1 MELDELEGLLD
12 KRKSLFDFRSEKVFK
27 QMDNN
32 KSDSLDKAEI
42 QAYMKEAMGDS
53 YSEDFFESEFV
64 STFNVNTDNDA
75 STFNMD
81 EFK

>member
-42 QAYMKEAMGDS
+42 QAYMKDAMGDS

-75 STFNMD
+75 STFNID